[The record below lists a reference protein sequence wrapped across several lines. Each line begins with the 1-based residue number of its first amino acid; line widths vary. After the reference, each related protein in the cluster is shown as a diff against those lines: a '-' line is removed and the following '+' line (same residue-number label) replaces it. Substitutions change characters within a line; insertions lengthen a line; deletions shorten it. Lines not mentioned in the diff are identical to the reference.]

1 MSIFGPLAI
10 SASGMTA
17 ERLRMQVVAENLAN
31 ANTTQAA
38 NGLPY
43 QRKSVVL
50 QEASGRG
57 FGEVLG
63 GVVAV
68 GIVQDAT
75 SGKKVYDPSHP
86 DADEKGFVTLP
97 NVETVTEMVDL
108 ITAQR
113 GYEANVQAFNASKL
127 LFTRTLDLLR

>member
-31 ANTTQAA
+31 ANTTKAA

-75 SGKKVYDPSHP
+75 AGKKVYDPSHP
-86 DADEKGFVTLP
+86 DADPKGFVTLP

-108 ITAQR
+108 ITSQR
-113 GYEANVQAFNASKL
+113 GYEANVQAFNASKM

>member
-1 MSIFGPLAI
+1 VSIFGPLAI

-31 ANTTQAA
+31 ANTTKAA

-43 QRKSVVL
+43 QRKTVVL
-50 QEASGRG
+50 QEADGRG

-75 SGKKVYDPSHP
+75 AGRKVYDPSHP
-86 DADEKGFVTLP
+86 DADAKGFVTLP
-97 NVETVTEMVDL
+97 NVETVSEMVDL

-113 GYEANVQAFNASKL
+113 GYEANVQAFNASKM
-127 LFTRTLDLLR
+127 LFSRTLDLLR